1 MITIAV
7 QLLVFTLVILST
19 LLVISIPVTLASPGQ
34 WEQSKNLIYTG
45 AGIWAGLVI
54 ITGLVNS
61 FIV

>member
-1 MITIAV
+1 MIIAV
-7 QLLVFTLVILST
+7 QLLVFILIILST
-19 LLVISIPVTLASPGQ
+19 LLVVGIPVTLASPGQ

-61 FIV
+61 FII

>member
-1 MITIAV
+1 MIIAV
-7 QLLVFTLVILST
+7 QLLVFILVLLST
-19 LLVISIPVTLASPGQ
+19 LLVVGIPVTLASPGQ

-61 FIV
+61 FII

>member
-1 MITIAV
+1 MIIAV
-7 QLLVFTLVILST
+7 QILVLILVIFST

-54 ITGLVNS
+54 ITGVANS
-61 FIV
+61 FIT

>member
-7 QLLVFTLVILST
+7 QLLVLMLVILST
-19 LLVISIPVTLASPGQ
+19 LLVVGIPVTLASPGQ
-34 WEQSKNLIYTG
+34 WEQSKNLIYTC

-61 FIV
+61 FII